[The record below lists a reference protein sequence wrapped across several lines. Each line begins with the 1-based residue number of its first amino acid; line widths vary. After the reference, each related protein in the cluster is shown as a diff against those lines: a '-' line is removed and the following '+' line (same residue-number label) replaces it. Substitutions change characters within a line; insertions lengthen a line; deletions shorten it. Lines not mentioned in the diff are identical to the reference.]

1 MGERDELAALYVD
14 SSPPG
19 TSRPAKHPPPA
30 SVILTRATSIC
41 LPPAIMRSAWAGREP
56 GADELDQDLDRKSV
70 REH

>member
-1 MGERDELAALYVD
+1 MNSRRFMLI
-14 SSPPG
+14 PPLRAQAG
-19 TSRPAKHPPPA
+19 PPSTRRPA